1 MSRQRPR
8 ELRRRVVLPAR
19 LLTGVQWSDTCILNI
34 SSRGLMIHSG
44 RVAPKGSVVELHR
57 GDHVIVA
64 RVVWRDGARV
74 GLQSTDRVPV
84 EEIMSGEGAQALR
97 LTADGQAIE
106 RRRRPREASDARIRA
121 RVMEF
126 MAVGAIAASLATGA
140 WLMTEQALERPMA
153 LIASALG

>member
-1 MSRQRPR
+1 
-8 ELRRRVVLPAR
+8 
-19 LLTGVQWSDTCILNI
+19 
-34 SSRGLMIHSG
+34 
-44 RVAPKGSVVELHR
+44 
-57 GDHVIVA
+57 
-64 RVVWRDGARV
+64 
-74 GLQSTDRVPV
+74 
-84 EEIMSGEGAQALR
+84 MSGEGAQALR